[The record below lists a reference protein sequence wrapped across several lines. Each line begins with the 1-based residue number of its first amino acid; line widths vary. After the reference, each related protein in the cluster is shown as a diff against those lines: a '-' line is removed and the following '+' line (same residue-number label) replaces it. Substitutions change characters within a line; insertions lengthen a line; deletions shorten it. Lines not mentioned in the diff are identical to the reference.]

1 MSLANPELALQ
12 MAKEFQALLHDGWN
26 EHQQRHEG
34 DATAQMRGMLPLIR
48 DIAAQV
54 QPELVSDLVEADPD
68 VDEFLHPVWRWV
80 GVNEATQTLVGIL
93 KHWWVREQI
102 LGPSGPALAA
112 EGLHRWVWHAAVD
125 LWAVGAFKPA
135 VNAAA
140 SAVEELTQEKLKRGD
155 LSGAP
160 LYTEAFKVGKV
171 GEEPDGRRLRFPHLD
186 ELTEDGKRNQSWTS
200 AHQGAMDF
208 GRGCAEGIRNMN
220 AHGTRDLPEQ
230 EALEY
235 LAALSVLARWVDT
248 AQVINS
254 DPDPEPF

>member
-1 MSLANPELALQ
+1 M
-12 MAKEFQALLHDGWN
+12 
-26 EHQQRHEG
+26 
-34 DATAQMRGMLPLIR
+34 GM
-48 DIAAQV
+48 
-54 QPELVSDLVEADPD
+54 
-68 VDEFLHPVWRWV
+68 
-80 GVNEATQTLVGIL
+80 
-93 KHWWVREQI
+93 
-102 LGPSGPALAA
+102 
-112 EGLHRWVWHAAVD
+112 HAAVD

-220 AHGTRDLPEQ
+220 AHGTRELPAQ

-248 AQVINS
+248 AQVPI
-254 DPDPEPF
+254 DDPEAEPF

>member
-1 MSLANPELALQ
+1 
-12 MAKEFQALLHDGWN
+12 
-26 EHQQRHEG
+26 
-34 DATAQMRGMLPLIR
+34 MRGSGAGSRRLRKRSSVYSRMR
-48 DIAAQV
+48 ASASRF
-54 QPELVSDLVEADPD
+54 SD
-68 VDEFLHPVWRWV
+68 
-80 GVNEATQTLVGIL
+80 
-93 KHWWVREQI
+93 
-102 LGPSGPALAA
+102 PSGPALAA

-220 AHGTRDLPEQ
+220 AHGTRELPAQ

-248 AQVINS
+248 AQVP
-254 DPDPEPF
+254 PDAPEAEPF